1 MIVIECFS
9 DEALVRALCFST
21 KSIHHESGKG
31 SVVNRVMKE
40 ACAIGLVDADPGANQ
55 PAKRKNWFISCE
67 ACGSLRRLE
76 QKENARQQII
86 ELCPR
91 LEDWLLARARAKG
104 VNPADFGVPMT
115 AQELHGKRCNQLPRF
130 RDFLDSLA
138 NDEEMTRLRYWLNSH
153 SVARFPTATP

>member
-9 DEALVRALCFST
+9 DEALVHALGVSV
-21 KSIHHESGKG
+21 KPIHESGKG
-31 SVVNRVMKE
+31 SVVNRLME
-40 ACAIGLVDADPGANQ
+40 ETIAIGLVDEDPGANQ
-55 PAKRKNWFISCE
+55 PAKLKNGFISCE
-67 ACGSLRRLE
+67 TYGSLRRLV
-76 QKENARQQII
+76 QKGNPRQQII

-104 VNPADFGVPMT
+104 VNPADFGVPVT

-138 NDEEMTRLRYWLNSH
+138 NDEEVARLRYWLNPH
-153 SVARFPTATP
+153 SVARFPSATP